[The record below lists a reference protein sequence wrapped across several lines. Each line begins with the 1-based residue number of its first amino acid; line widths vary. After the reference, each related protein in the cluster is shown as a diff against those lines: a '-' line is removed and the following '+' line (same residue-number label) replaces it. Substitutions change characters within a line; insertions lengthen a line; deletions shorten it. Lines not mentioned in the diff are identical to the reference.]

1 MGTILSVIFA
11 VVFTTILGS
20 IILAAIHDILKWW
33 FNEAMI
39 NSSIH
44 IGEWTK
50 KKVYIIIGIS
60 LWVSLTLLFVG
71 MK

>member
-1 MGTILSVIFA
+1 METIILVIFA
-11 VVFTTILGS
+11 VAFATIVGS
-20 IILAAIHDILKWW
+20 IILAFAHDILKWW
-33 FNEAMI
+33 FNEAMV

-50 KKVYIIIGIS
+50 KKAYIIVGIS
-60 LWVSLTLLFVG
+60 LWVSLTLLFAG